1 MWVYRYLE
9 RLQAYLGQLHLQWR
23 RRGHKYRVRDG
34 VCPGGLEEA
43 DGGQGAAEGVAGE
56 EVLEQAGLGGVPHP
70 SLWPAPLPLRT
81 SSRRPPIKRDG
92 PGVAWMST
100 RCWLCEF
107 SKGPEAHKLT
117 CFLVE
122 NAGKMGVAQI
132 AAAIHESLHF
142 MDPSAEGIS
151 EEEITDHIT
160 NHTLLPA
167 VRVAHIMRG
176 LLDLTE
182 RLGRVLHTTDEEG
195 NTVVSARSVN
205 MYLKVVNEVMAMY
218 RAGDVNKLLFAD
230 PAYKVAYD
238 RQE

>member
-1 MWVYRYLE
+1 M
-9 RLQAYLGQLHLQWR
+9 
-23 RRGHKYRVRDG
+23 
-34 VCPGGLEEA
+34 
-43 DGGQGAAEGVAGE
+43 
-56 EVLEQAGLGGVPHP
+56 
-70 SLWPAPLPLRT
+70 
-81 SSRRPPIKRDG
+81 
-92 PGVAWMST
+92 
-100 RCWLCEF
+100 CEF
-107 SKGPEAHKLT
+107 SKEPEAHKLT

-122 NAGKMGVAQI
+122 NAGKMGVPQI
-132 AAAIHESLHF
+132 ATAIHESLHF

-151 EEEITDHIT
+151 VEEISEHIT

-182 RLGRVLHTTDEEG
+182 RLGQVLHTTDEEG
-195 NTVVSARSVN
+195 NTVVAARSVN